1 MPTVLLGHDG
11 DVIDCIDIYKQHAFD
26 HPALRNHKIQMK
38 PSVEF
43 NTKTTTTPNNGSSK
57 PITSQI
63 WSKSGNCP
71 VGTIPVRRVSRID
84 ITRAS
89 SLSHFGRKT
98 HHRYS
103 FLDNALQ
110 HKANFNLTAERLR
123 EPGSNNRSEAIIVA
137 LGFNFV
143 GAQSDIN
150 IWNPPGVQAGDY
162 SSAQISLL
170 GGISNSFES
179 IEAGWM
185 RDAYT
190 KTGCINLLCS
200 GFVQTTTKFA
210 LGAAIEPVSSA
221 GGDQYY
227 IADPQSGNWWL
238 TCGNNVMGYWPG
250 TLFNALKHSATAVQ
264 WGGEVYS
271 PNVMMTKPHTKTP
284 MGSGNWASSLW
295 SRACF
300 HTNLRIKD
308 FSLQIKYPLYLGEYV
323 DEHNCYSTKLHR
335 DTYRAEPRFYFGGP
349 GHNPLCP

>member
-1 MPTVLLGHDG
+1 MRLILIFAILCGFYNETYGKVSL
-11 DVIDCIDIYKQHAFD
+11 DIYKKLRTLNK
-26 HPALRNHKIQMK
+26 PALKTIKMK
-38 PSVEF
+38 RSVEF
-43 NTKTTTTPNNGSSK
+43 DAKTTSIPNNGSSK

-63 WSKSGNCP
+63 WSKSRNCL
-71 VGTIPVRRVSRID
+71 VGTIPVGRVD

-103 FLDNALQ
+103 FSRQDFLDNALQ
-110 HKANFNLTAERLR
+110 HKASFNLTAGRLR
-123 EPGSNNRSEAIIVA
+123 EPGSNNRIAIIVA

-170 GGISNSFES
+170 GGISYSFE
-179 IEAGWM
+179 INEAGWM
-185 RDAYT
+185 
-190 KTGCINLLCS
+190 
-200 GFVQTTTKFA
+200 
-210 LGAAIEPVSSA
+210 
-221 GGDQYY
+221 
-227 IADPQSGNWWL
+227 DPQSGNWWL

-308 FSLQIKYPLYLGEYV
+308 FSLQIKYPQYLAEYV